1 MNQERSVAGDE
12 HSAVIRDDL
21 EALFGLDRETGRPC
35 GDHCHHVCT
44 VCGSTEC
51 RCGCASTCTDIPYV
65 LSSDPV
71 DDPLEMGIAP
81 LVYELNRLKVFHPC
95 WSCEGHD
102 RVGDSFWKA
111 PKVWFYCRSVVHLR
125 LLSDSLAELH
135 ARDIIGVPWQVR
147 LTFSRADDPDTM
159 FSVEPIIDRAN
170 VPTLNALHA
179 DVSAI
184 ADCLHGLI
192 TGRARILYRHA

>member
-1 MNQERSVAGDE
+1 MNQERSAAVND

-21 EALFGLDRETGRPC
+21 EELFGLDRKVGRPC
-35 GDHCHHVCT
+35 GEHCHHICT
-44 VCGSTEC
+44 ECGSTNC
-51 RCGCASTCTDIPYV
+51 RCGCARTCSDIPHV
-65 LSSDPV
+65 LSSDPI
-71 DDPLEMGIAP
+71 DDPLEVGIAP

-102 RVGDSFWKA
+102 GAGNAVAQA

-125 LLSDSLAELH
+125 LLSDSLAELN
-135 ARDIIGVPWQVR
+135 ARDIVGVPWQVR

-159 FSVEPIIDRAN
+159 FSIEPFIDQSDS
-170 VPTLNALHA
+170 PTLEVLHA
-179 DVSAI
+179 DVGAI
-184 ADCLHGLI
+184 ADRLHGLI